1 MEERVMELEIKAA
14 HLEDYVNVLNDA
26 LIRQQ
31 AHLEK
36 LEQRLDRL
44 HERIQAGGDPQTDSD
59 PAAEKPP
66 HY

>member
-1 MEERVMELEIKAA
+1 MEERVMELEIKVV

-31 AHLEK
+31 ALIEK

-44 HERIQAGGDPQTDSD
+44 NDRLRAASDAQADSD